1 LKENNSKETIQSIY
15 IGLRSSLVR
24 AVMGIVPPR
33 EVEDIVQETYVRVC
47 QVKHPEDIR
56 QPRSYLFRTARNL
69 AFDYLKRS
77 ETKYTEGMDEQDIDT
92 LIEGRSDHDS
102 TFDQVASNEEFALF
116 CEAVRHLPVKCR
128 RVFVL
133 KKVYG
138 YTQIEIARELA
149 ISIGTVEKHISLGI
163 KRCTYFMQQ
172 HNTEHHSP
180 EHQKTQHHN
189 RQHHNKQHHNK
200 QHHKIIE
207 QTGRGQQQNNSA
219 VISLAERAPKGPRS

>member
-1 LKENNSKETIQSIY
+1 MKENNGKETILNIY
-15 IGLRSSLVR
+15 IGLRSSLAR

-47 QVKHPEDIR
+47 QIKRPQDIR

-69 AFDYLKRS
+69 ALDYLKRAD
-77 ETKYTEGMDEQDIDT
+77 TKLTDGMDEQDIDS
-92 LIEGRSDHDS
+92 LVDHSQGDDS
-102 TFDQVASNEEFALF
+102 TYEQVASNEEFALF

-138 YTQIEIARELA
+138 YSQIEIAKKLN
-149 ISIGTVEKHISLGI
+149 ISIGTVEKHISQGI

-172 HNTEHHSP
+172 HSSTEDGLKKGL
-180 EHQKTQHHN
+180 EQGGHQQP
-189 RQHHNKQHHNK
+189 
-200 QHHKIIE
+200 
-207 QTGRGQQQNNSA
+207 NSA
-219 VISLAERAPKGPRS
+219 IISLADRAPRGPRS

>member
-1 LKENNSKETIQSIY
+1 MTDKKATDSILALFLD
-15 IGLRSSLVR
+15 LRSSLAR

-69 AFDYLKRS
+69 ALDYLKRA
-77 ETKYTEGMDEQDIDT
+77 ETKHTESMDEQDIDS
-92 LIEGRSDHDS
+92 LIDTGAGDDS

-138 YTQIEIARELA
+138 YSQIEISKKLD
-149 ISIGTVEKHISLGI
+149 ISIGTVEKHISQGI
-163 KRCTYFMQQ
+163 KRCTYFMQHQ
-172 HNTEHHSP
+172 ASESTAGRGHHS
-180 EHQKTQHHN
+180 T
-189 RQHHNKQHHNK
+189 NK
-200 QHHKIIE
+200 IPP
-207 QTGRGQQQNNSA
+207 TR
-219 VISLAERAPKGPRS
+219 LRS